1 MPVACF
7 PRDLASAAA
16 EVESHPVRQKETPG
30 LSGRFSV
37 VISSGV
43 WYTRF
48 DLSGIGGGKMIKLF
62 GKNNDLRTE
71 EGIITRTGYAVM
83 ALSSVFGLCVLLAG
97 RAAYGKLQQKKRTD

>member
-1 MPVACF
+1 
-7 PRDLASAAA
+7 
-16 EVESHPVRQKETPG
+16 
-30 LSGRFSV
+30 
-37 VISSGV
+37 
-43 WYTRF
+43 
-48 DLSGIGGGKMIKLF
+48 MIKLF